1 MFNHKFRYL
10 FIVLLGGY
18 SYINTLFSEVYHYY
32 KIEVPWYIPLMT
44 ILFIT
49 LTVWEVSRIIQSFAN
64 NYFKKLKP
72 FQLLLLTY
80 AIATILSSLLTF
92 IIVYFIGTKYTD
104 LSSSTLHMPIKLA
117 LMYGARVSLFLH
129 TLNAIFFYVNAYK
142 TKQLEAEELK
152 RINTQAQ
159 LQSIKNQVNPHFLF
173 NNLNVLSSLVM
184 TDNPD
189 ANKFI
194 EEFSTVYRHILNSQ
208 EKELIE
214 LRTELDYI
222 KPYIFLLQKRFPD
235 SISIV
240 LDIPESYQD
249 WYILPVALQMLIENA
264 IKHNIVSRAK
274 PLQVSIAVKDEQL
287 VVKNNLQ
294 IKTQVEHSTQ
304 IGLQNITQ
312 RYKIITGKTINID
325 KGQNSF
331 SVSLPLI
338 RSVI

>member
-1 MFNHKFRYL
+1 
-10 FIVLLGGY
+10 
-18 SYINTLFSEVYHYY
+18 
-32 KIEVPWYIPLMT
+32 
-44 ILFIT
+44 
-49 LTVWEVSRIIQSFAN
+49 
-64 NYFKKLKP
+64 
-72 FQLLLLTY
+72 
-80 AIATILSSLLTF
+80 
-92 IIVYFIGTKYTD
+92 
-104 LSSSTLHMPIKLA
+104 
-117 LMYGARVSLFLH
+117 MYGARVSLFLH

-240 LDIPESYQD
+240 LDIPESYQN
-249 WYILPVALQMLIENA
+249 WYIVPVALQMLIENA

-274 PLQVSIAVKDEQL
+274 PLQVSIVVKGEHL
-287 VVKNNLQ
+287 IVKNNLQ
-294 IKTQVEHSTQ
+294 LKLQVEHSTQ
-304 IGLQNITQ
+304 IGLQNISQ
-312 RYKIITGKTINID
+312 RYQIITGKAIKID
-325 KGQNSF
+325 KDQNSF

>member
-1 MFNHKFRYL
+1 
-10 FIVLLGGY
+10 
-18 SYINTLFSEVYHYY
+18 
-32 KIEVPWYIPLMT
+32 
-44 ILFIT
+44 
-49 LTVWEVSRIIQSFAN
+49 
-64 NYFKKLKP
+64 
-72 FQLLLLTY
+72 
-80 AIATILSSLLTF
+80 
-92 IIVYFIGTKYTD
+92 
-104 LSSSTLHMPIKLA
+104 

-274 PLQVSIAVKDEQL
+274 PLQVSITVKDEQL

>member
-1 MFNHKFRYL
+1 
-10 FIVLLGGY
+10 
-18 SYINTLFSEVYHYY
+18 
-32 KIEVPWYIPLMT
+32 
-44 ILFIT
+44 
-49 LTVWEVSRIIQSFAN
+49 
-64 NYFKKLKP
+64 
-72 FQLLLLTY
+72 
-80 AIATILSSLLTF
+80 
-92 IIVYFIGTKYTD
+92 
-104 LSSSTLHMPIKLA
+104 
-117 LMYGARVSLFLH
+117 MYGARVSLFLH

-240 LDIPESYQD
+240 LDIPESYQN
-249 WYILPVALQMLIENA
+249 WYIVPVALQMLIENA

-274 PLQVSIAVKDEQL
+274 PLQVSITVKGEQL
-287 VVKNNLQ
+287 IVKNNLQ
-294 IKTQVEHSTQ
+294 IKSQVEHSMQ

-312 RYKIITGKTINID
+312 RYRIITGKTININKD
-325 KGQNSF
+325 QNSF

>member
-274 PLQVSIAVKDEQL
+274 PLQVSITVKDEQL

>member
-32 KIEVPWYIPLMT
+32 QIEVSWYIPLMT

-249 WYILPVALQMLIENA
+249 WYIVPVALQMLIENA

-312 RYKIITGKTINID
+312 RYKIITGKAIKVD
-325 KGQNSF
+325 KDQNSF

>member
-240 LDIPESYQD
+240 LDIPESYQN
-249 WYILPVALQMLIENA
+249 WYIVPVALQMLIENA
-264 IKHNIVSRAK
+264 IKHNIVSRAR
-274 PLQVSIAVKDEQL
+274 PLQVSIVVKGEHL
-287 VVKNNLQ
+287 IVKNNLQ
-294 IKTQVEHSTQ
+294 LKLQVEHSTQ
-304 IGLQNITQ
+304 IGLQNISQ
-312 RYKIITGKTINID
+312 RYQIITGKAIKID
-325 KGQNSF
+325 KDQNSF

>member
-1 MFNHKFRYL
+1 M
-10 FIVLLGGY
+10 
-18 SYINTLFSEVYHYY
+18 
-32 KIEVPWYIPLMT
+32 
-44 ILFIT
+44 LFIT
-49 LTVWEVSRIIQSFAN
+49 LTVWEVSRIVQSIVIN
-64 NYFKKLKP
+64 SFKKLKP

-80 AIATILSSLLTF
+80 AIATLLSSLLTF
-92 IIVYFIGTKYTD
+92 IIVYFIGTKYVD
-104 LSSSTLHMPIKLA
+104 LSSSALYMPIKLA

-240 LDIPESYQD
+240 LDIPESYQN
-249 WYILPVALQMLIENA
+249 WYIVPVALQMLIENA

-274 PLQVSIAVKDEQL
+274 PLQVSIVVKGEHL
-287 VVKNNLQ
+287 IVKNNLQ
-294 IKTQVEHSTQ
+294 LKLQVEHSTQ
-304 IGLQNITQ
+304 IGLQNISQ
-312 RYKIITGKTINID
+312 RYQIITGKAIKID
-325 KGQNSF
+325 KDQNSF

>member
-1 MFNHKFRYL
+1 
-10 FIVLLGGY
+10 
-18 SYINTLFSEVYHYY
+18 
-32 KIEVPWYIPLMT
+32 
-44 ILFIT
+44 
-49 LTVWEVSRIIQSFAN
+49 
-64 NYFKKLKP
+64 
-72 FQLLLLTY
+72 
-80 AIATILSSLLTF
+80 
-92 IIVYFIGTKYTD
+92 
-104 LSSSTLHMPIKLA
+104 
-117 LMYGARVSLFLH
+117 MYGARVSLFLH

-240 LDIPESYQD
+240 LDIPESYQN
-249 WYILPVALQMLIENA
+249 WYIVPVALQMLIENA
-264 IKHNIVSRAK
+264 IKHNIVSRAR
-274 PLQVSIAVKDEQL
+274 PLQVSIVVKGEHL
-287 VVKNNLQ
+287 IVKNNLQ
-294 IKTQVEHSTQ
+294 LKLQVEHSTQ
-304 IGLQNITQ
+304 IGLQNISQ
-312 RYKIITGKTINID
+312 RYQIITGKAIKID
-325 KGQNSF
+325 KDQNSF
-331 SVSLPLI
+331 SVSIPLI

>member
-1 MFNHKFRYL
+1 MFNHKLRYL

-32 KIEVPWYIPLMT
+32 HIEVPWYIPLIT
-44 ILFIT
+44 IIFIT
-49 LTVWEVSRIIQSFAN
+49 LTVWEVSRIIQSIVN

-72 FQLLLLTY
+72 FQLLLLNY
-80 AIATILSSLLTF
+80 AIATMLSSLITF
-92 IIVYFIGTKYTD
+92 IIVYFIGSKYTD
-104 LSSSTLHMPIKLA
+104 LSSSALYMPIKLA

-129 TLNAIFFYVNAYK
+129 TLNAIFYYVNAYK

-208 EKELIE
+208 DKELIE

-240 LDIPESYQD
+240 LDIPESYQN
-249 WYILPVALQMLIENA
+249 WYIVPVALQMLIENA

-274 PLQVSIAVKDEQL
+274 PLQVSITVKGEQL
-287 VVKNNLQ
+287 IVKNNLQ
-294 IKTQVEHSTQ
+294 IKSQVEHSTQ
-304 IGLQNITQ
+304 YYQAVQL
-312 RYKIITGKTINID
+312 
-325 KGQNSF
+325 
-331 SVSLPLI
+331 LI
-338 RSVI
+338 QFCQQLHSTT

>member
-1 MFNHKFRYL
+1 
-10 FIVLLGGY
+10 
-18 SYINTLFSEVYHYY
+18 
-32 KIEVPWYIPLMT
+32 
-44 ILFIT
+44 
-49 LTVWEVSRIIQSFAN
+49 
-64 NYFKKLKP
+64 
-72 FQLLLLTY
+72 
-80 AIATILSSLLTF
+80 
-92 IIVYFIGTKYTD
+92 
-104 LSSSTLHMPIKLA
+104 
-117 LMYGARVSLFLH
+117 MYGARVSLFLH
-129 TLNAIFFYVNAYK
+129 TLNAIFYYVNAYK

-208 EKELIE
+208 DKELIE

-240 LDIPESYQD
+240 LDIPESYQN
-249 WYILPVALQMLIENA
+249 WYIVPVALQMLIENA

-274 PLQVSIAVKDEQL
+274 PLQVSITVKGEQL
-287 VVKNNLQ
+287 IVKNNLQ
-294 IKTQVEHSTQ
+294 IKSQVEHSMQ

-312 RYKIITGKTINID
+312 RYRIITGKTININKD
-325 KGQNSF
+325 QNSF